1 MTTIY
6 EIYYENKQGDVETVN
21 TVLCSDFIT
30 TEMGAREEIRQL
42 SIEFPEHDYWY
53 ECIYEDEQ

>member
-6 EIYYENKQGDVETVN
+6 EIYYENKQGDVVF
-21 TVLCSDFIT
+21 CSDCIT

-42 SIEFPEHDYWY
+42 SIEFPEHEYWW
-53 ECIYEDEQ
+53 EAIYEDEQ